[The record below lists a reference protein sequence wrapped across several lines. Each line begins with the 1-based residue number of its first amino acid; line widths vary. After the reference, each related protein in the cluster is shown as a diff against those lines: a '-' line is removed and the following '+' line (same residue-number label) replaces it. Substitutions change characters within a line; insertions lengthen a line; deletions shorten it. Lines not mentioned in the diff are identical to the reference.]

1 LFQTL
6 TFVDMADVVQGDG
19 AISYYFYDL
28 TAKWALF
35 DAPGAGLAGW
45 LSAEVVAKTGL
56 GTAGQTQSAQSNLG
70 TLTDPTGF
78 WLPLNGFQ
86 LPELAWQQSLRR
98 GEVVLLAGILDQS
111 NYLDW
116 NAYAGSRS
124 IGHLGLRHARVRTAA
139 CPTRPGGEQGSRY
152 LSLTEQGRPDSGEL
166 PRPRET
172 PHSDDHGNPGAERR
186 DSRMGTTERQ
196 VRREDL
202 AIPAGARPA
211 RSRPGARGPVAIRG
225 LVRYNLRRRGS
236 LAGPRPPATPRL
248 RRIIRERR
256 ARDGMG
262 GTWCGGRK
270 GPT

>member
-1 LFQTL
+1 
-6 TFVDMADVVQGDG
+6 MRAG
-19 AISYYFYDL
+19 A
-28 TAKWALF
+28 AG
-35 DAPGAGLAGW
+35 GA
-45 LSAEVVAKTGL
+45 V
-56 GTAGQTQSAQSNLG
+56 
-70 TLTDPTGF
+70 P
-78 WLPLNGFQ
+78 
-86 LPELAWQQSLRR
+86 SLRR
-98 GEVVLLAGILDQS
+98 LPVAGAAVVLLFEWQHGLDNGVQVPAGRRTGRPRVGDRWTVPLGGGAGKLFKLGKLPVNTSLQ
-111 NYLDW
+111 
-116 NAYAGSRS
+116 AYANVEAPTDGADWQLRFPVQFLFPKIVGGGRDGRS